1 MGRGLDIEVLRW
13 GVELRV
19 SGRLDSRS
27 SPAARTSLHEHVDSA
42 SGDLMVNLADAEI
55 WDGAGLG
62 VIVGTNRRAR
72 RAGRRLVLTEVRPRE
87 VRMFR
92 VARIPRTAVVRPALL
107 PAGC

>member
-13 GVELRV
+13 GVELRI

-27 SPAARTSLHEHVDSA
+27 SSAARTSLHEHVDSA
-42 SGDLMVNLADAEI
+42 SGDLTVNLADAEI

>member
-13 GVELRV
+13 GVELRI
-19 SGRLDSRS
+19 SGCLDSRS
-27 SPAARTSLHEHVDSA
+27 SSTARTSLHEHVDSA
-42 SGDLMVNLADAEI
+42 SGDLTVNLADAEI

-62 VIVGTNRRAR
+62 VIIGTNRRAR

-87 VRMFR
+87 VRMLR

-107 PAGC
+107 PAG